1 MGLVGGLHAFHL
13 GPEFDVHLET
23 DSHRLYLFSPI
34 CAGHFHCSACSSS
47 GKMRVPRA
55 DSLAQAFPPDRHSQS

>member
-1 MGLVGGLHAFHL
+1 MGLVCGLHAFHL

-34 CAGHFHCSACSSS
+34 CAGYFHCSTCSSS
-47 GKMRVPRA
+47 GKMRAPRA
-55 DSLAQAFPPDRHSQS
+55 YSLAQAFPLDRHAQS